1 MAELHDL
8 RKRLQSIRSTGQ
20 LAGAMRTAATAKY
33 AKLNRMRGGFAE
45 YARECRTLLY
55 QLGSADLPHPDSA
68 EGRDCLVILGGNRGM
83 CGGFNAELL
92 RFLEDKLGEYDPR
105 PRLIVCGKKAAAWL
119 REHRYAFEECLL
131 SDTPAFAE
139 VRPLADRLREG
150 YASGEIARVSVIYQS
165 YQNTLIQRPA
175 ERRLLPSQEP
185 DMAEE
190 TVEVLCLPDRNTLRD
205 KLVRLCFEAD
215 LFDMVLENASGAQ
228 AATIVATRS
237 ACDNAEAS
245 AADLELII
253 NRRRQAEVTS
263 SVIETAS
270 GMLQGD

>member
-33 AKLNRMRGGFAE
+33 ARLNRLRGGFAE
-45 YARECRTLLY
+45 YARECRSLLY
-55 QLGSADLPHPDSA
+55 TLGSADLPHPSDASDR
-68 EGRDCLVILGGNRGM
+68 ECLVVLGGNRGM

-92 RFLEDKLGEYDPR
+92 GALEERLAGSGEVPL
-105 PRLIVCGKKAAAWL
+105 LIVCGKKAASWL
-119 REHRYAFEECLL
+119 RERRYAIEEALL
-131 SDTPAFAE
+131 SDTPDYSE
-139 VRPLADRLREG
+139 LQPLADRLRQG
-150 YASGEIARVSVIYQS
+150 YAAGEFGRLSILYQS
-165 YQNTLIQRPA
+165 YVNTLVQHPA
-175 ERRLLPSQEP
+175 ERQLLPSQEP
-185 DMAEE
+185 ESAGEE
-190 TVEVLCLPDRNTLRD
+190 RDTLYLPDEEAIRD
-205 KLVRLCFEAD
+205 DLVRLCFAAD
-215 LFDMVLENASGAQ
+215 LFDIVLENASGAQ

-237 ACDNAEAS
+237 ACDNAETS
-245 AADLELII
+245 AAELELII

>member
-33 AKLNRMRGGFAE
+33 ARLNRLRGGFAE
-45 YARECRTLLY
+45 YARECRSLLY
-55 QLGSADLPHPDSA
+55 TLGSADLPHPSDASDR
-68 EGRDCLVILGGNRGM
+68 ECLVVLGGNRGM

-92 RFLEDKLGEYDPR
+92 GALEERLAGSGEVPL
-105 PRLIVCGKKAAAWL
+105 LIVCGKKAASWL
-119 REHRYAFEECLL
+119 RERRYAIEEALL
-131 SDTPAFAE
+131 SDTPDYSE
-139 VRPLADRLREG
+139 LQPLAERLRQG
-150 YASGEIARVSVIYQS
+150 YAAGEFGRLSILYQS
-165 YQNTLIQRPA
+165 YVNTLVQHPA
-175 ERRLLPSQEP
+175 ERQLLPSQEP
-185 DMAEE
+185 ESAGEE
-190 TVEVLCLPDRNTLRD
+190 RDTLYLPDEEAIRD
-205 KLVRLCFEAD
+205 DLVRLCFAAD
-215 LFDMVLENASGAQ
+215 LFDIVLENASGAQ

-237 ACDNAEAS
+237 ACDNAETS
-245 AADLELII
+245 AAELELII

>member
-33 AKLNRMRGGFAE
+33 ARLNRLRGGFAE
-45 YARECRTLLY
+45 YARECRSLLY
-55 QLGSADLPHPDSA
+55 TLGSVDLPHPSDASDR
-68 EGRDCLVILGGNRGM
+68 ECLVVLGGNRGM

-92 RFLEDKLGEYDPR
+92 GALEERLAGSGEVPL
-105 PRLIVCGKKAAAWL
+105 LIVCGKKAASWL
-119 REHRYAFEECLL
+119 RERRYAIEEALL
-131 SDTPAFAE
+131 SDTPDYSE
-139 VRPLADRLREG
+139 LQPLADRLRQG
-150 YASGEIARVSVIYQS
+150 YAAGEFGRLSILYQS
-165 YQNTLIQRPA
+165 YVNTLVQHPA
-175 ERRLLPSQEP
+175 ERQLLPSQEP
-185 DMAEE
+185 ESAGEE
-190 TVEVLCLPDRNTLRD
+190 RDTLYLPDEEAIRD
-205 KLVRLCFEAD
+205 DLVRLCFAAD
-215 LFDMVLENASGAQ
+215 LFDIVLENASGAQ

-237 ACDNAEAS
+237 ACDNAETS
-245 AADLELII
+245 AAELELII